1 MSTKAKILEPPRKT
15 EVQKTATTQVADP
28 IVKKEHAAVATESL
42 GKELASK
49 PVIDAGKGNDPN
61 IIVPK
66 QTPEEIA
73 QRNVS
78 EFRKWYETEDGLTDE
93 EREKRDK
100 ARAAQTVISAIGDGL
115 SSIAN
120 LHYTTQYA
128 PNIEFTNGIE
138 QLRNR
143 WYKEDAERKAK
154 YRESLSLYQQ
164 MQAAKRA
171 EDEIKRRKEREKIA
185 DERYE
190 EEKKYRA
197 KKDAEAA
204 ASQQRAEQWAKEK
217 FNKELEAD
225 NKRHEATLKNQRV
238 IEGMRQQ
245 EATDKNSIPI
255 FLSET
260 EEVRIPKSIWN
271 NKDRIAEVYEA
282 LPAALKEQ
290 AVERYA
296 TKDGEPHNDFVHKK
310 ELQKYKPMTWQ
321 QMQQAIG
328 AFLADPDATKAQ
340 NIVRRLAGEAT
351 VDTRDWSKY
360 KDNGGGNSDDL
371 DSLFVD

>member
-1 MSTKAKILEPPRKT
+1 MSTKTKILEPPTKK
-15 EVQKTATTQVADP
+15 EVQKTATTQGTEP

-42 GKELASK
+42 GKELASN
-49 PVIDAGKGNDPN
+49 PVIDVEKGNDPN

-78 EFRKWYETEDGLTDE
+78 EFRKWYEQDGLTDE

-100 ARAAQTVISAIGDGL
+100 ARAAQTVLSAIGDGL

-143 WYKEDAERKAK
+143 WDKEDAERKAK

-171 EDEIKRRKEREKIA
+171 EDELKYRRDRDALA
-185 DERYE
+185 DKRYE
-190 EEKKYRA
+190 DEKKYRA

-204 ASQQRAEQWAKEK
+204 ATQQRAEQWAKEK

-225 NKRHEATLKNQRV
+225 KARHEATLKNQRV
-238 IEGMRQQ
+238 IAGMRQQ

-282 LPAALKEQ
+282 LPAELKQQ

-296 TKDGEPHNDFVHKK
+296 TKQGKAVYDFARGK
-310 ELQKYKPMTWQ
+310 EVQNYKPMTSA

-328 AFLADPDATKAQ
+328 AFLADSDAVAAQNLVRRMAGQESSRGLGWGATKKTTDDEQ
-340 NIVRRLAGEAT
+340 T
-351 VDTRDWSKY
+351 DW
-360 KDNGGGNSDDL
+360 
-371 DSLFVD
+371 